1 VRRILRIG
9 NVNEHLKNKWGK
21 TARAQPRDG
30 RQETEKSLDGE
41 YTTAERVKEREKE
54 KYVHADAAPRM
65 IGFCR

>member
-1 VRRILRIG
+1 
-9 NVNEHLKNKWGK
+9 VNEHLKNKW
-21 TARAQPRDG
+21 ARLQAQPRDG

-41 YTTAERVKEREKE
+41 YTTAERVKEQEKE

>member
-1 VRRILRIG
+1 VRRILQIR

-41 YTTAERVKEREKE
+41 YATAE
-54 KYVHADAAPRM
+54 
-65 IGFCR
+65 